1 MTYGSDIRGK
11 AELFKY
17 VLPLRAYRNLM
28 EATPSRPGRKKRR
41 VPGEW
46 AQNRR
51 KILRNTGAE
60 YVGVSRKVVQARKSG
75 VDCKCSMECFECVDE
90 QSRQLVD
97 IIIGSLLSHCICR
110 HHNAMLTTISVYSG
124 RVRMKLS

>member
-1 MTYGSDIRGK
+1 
-11 AELFKY
+11 
-17 VLPLRAYRNLM
+17 M

-41 VPGEW
+41 MPGEW

-90 QSRQLVD
+90 QSRQLVFD
-97 IIIGSLLSHCICR
+97 KFWLSPITTYR
-110 HHNAMLTTISVYSG
+110 MLTCLDRWNPKSLRDGIATGKVWQVSRDEPG
-124 RVRMKLS
+124 RGSTMLWLLGPE